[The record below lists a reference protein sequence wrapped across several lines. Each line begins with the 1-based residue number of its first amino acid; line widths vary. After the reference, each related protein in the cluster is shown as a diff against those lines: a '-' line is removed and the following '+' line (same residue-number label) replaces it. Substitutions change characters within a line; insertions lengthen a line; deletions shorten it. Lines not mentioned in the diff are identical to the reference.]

1 MRNMIQNKILERIR
15 GHIRA
20 VLSVRGLTAVDTF
33 KVFLSFLV
41 GYTAIFVSM
50 VLKPLEKHIK
60 TRVGGYHVEFI
71 HKIANLRHILWK
83 SPDGL
88 YFILRIGP
96 WRDGWL
102 VSSEFE
108 PEVSSVFRPKQGEVV
123 IDVGASIGAH
133 AVRVAR
139 AVGNEGLVI
148 TLEPNAEDFKLL
160 KMNLMLNKA
169 DNVIALPMAAY
180 EKNGNNMLYLSKETG
195 LHSLTRIPSSY
206 IKKIEVSTITLDSLL
221 TKFDVQRVDWI
232 KLDVEGAELAVLKG
246 ASRVLEV
253 AKNLIIE
260 VWHKNAKGVFDLLNS
275 KGYKVTVLT
284 KNGEENFYIIARKTN
299 LT

>member
-1 MRNMIQNKILERIR
+1 MIQNKILERIR

-20 VLSVRGLTAVDTF
+20 VLSVRGLTAIGTF

-41 GYTAIFVSM
+41 GYSAIFVSM

-60 TRVGGYHVEFI
+60 TRIGSYHVEFI
-71 HKIANLRHILWK
+71 DKIANLQHILWK

-96 WRDGWL
+96 WKDGWL

-108 PEVSSVFRPKQGEVV
+108 PEVSSVFRPKRGEVV

-139 AVGNEGLVI
+139 AVGKEGLLI
-148 TLEPNAEDFKLL
+148 ALEPNAEDFKLL
-160 KMNLMLNKA
+160 KMNLMLNKV
-169 DNVIALPMAAY
+169 DNTIALPMAAY
-180 EKNGNNMLYLSKETG
+180 EENGTYMMHLSKETG
-195 LHSLTRIPSSY
+195 LHSLTRIPRSY
-206 IKKIEVSTITLDSLL
+206 IRRIEVCTITLDSLL
-221 TKFDVQRVDWI
+221 TKFDVQGVDWVKI
-232 KLDVEGAELAVLKG
+232 DVEGAELAVLKG
-246 ASRVLEV
+246 ASHVLDV

-260 VWHKNAKGVFDLLNS
+260 VWHKNANAVFDLLNS
-275 KGYKVTVLT
+275 KGYKVTFLA
-284 KNGEENFYIIARKTN
+284 KYGEHTDIIARKTN
-299 LT
+299 QT

>member
-1 MRNMIQNKILERIR
+1 MSNMPENKIPKKLRR
-15 GHIRA
+15 HIRA
-20 VLSVRGLTAVDTF
+20 ILSVRGLTALDTF
-33 KVFLSFLV
+33 KIFLSFLV

-71 HKIANLRHILWK
+71 DKIANLQHILWK

-108 PEVSSVFRPKQGEVV
+108 PEVSSVFRPKRGEVV

-133 AVRVAR
+133 AVRAAR
-139 AVGNEGLVI
+139 AVGKEGLLI
-148 TLEPNAEDFKLL
+148 ALEPNAEDFKLL
-160 KMNLMLNKA
+160 KMNLMLNKV
-169 DNVIALPMAAY
+169 DNAIALPMAAY
-180 EKNGNNMLYLSKETG
+180 EKNGNNMMYLSKETG
-195 LHSLTRIPSSY
+195 LHSLTRIPRSY
-206 IKKIEVSTITLDSLL
+206 IKKIEVCTITLDSLL
-221 TKFDVQRVDWI
+221 RKFDVQRVDWI
-232 KLDVEGAELAVLKG
+232 KIDVEGAELAVLKG
-246 ASRVLEV
+246 ASCVLEV

-260 VWHKNAKGVFDLLNS
+260 VWHKNANGVSDLLNS

-284 KNGEENFYIIARKTN
+284 KYRGETFYIIARKTN
-299 LT
+299 QT